1 MASTEER
8 VTALEFDLKQFRT
21 ETIKAYTDMA
31 YEMTIVKGL
40 EEDSI
45 KRLAALRT
53 EMQEFRVEVNNR
65 FERLDTRIDGMVG
78 QLALVLQK
86 LDKDN

>member
-8 VTALEFDLKQFRT
+8 VTALEFNLKQFRT

-53 EMQEFRVEVNNR
+53 EMQEFRAEVNNR
-65 FERLDTRIDGMVG
+65 FERLDTRIDGIVG

-86 LDKDN
+86 LDKGN

>member
-53 EMQEFRVEVNNR
+53 EMQEFRAEINNR

>member
-53 EMQEFRVEVNNR
+53 EMQEFRAEVNNR
-65 FERLDTRIDGMVG
+65 FERLDTRIDGIVG
-78 QLALVLQK
+78 QLGLVLQK
-86 LDKDN
+86 LDKGN

>member
-8 VTALEFDLKQFRT
+8 VSALEFDLKQFRT

-53 EMQEFRVEVNNR
+53 EMQEFRAEVNNR
-65 FERLDTRIDGMVG
+65 FERLDTHLDGIVG

-86 LDKDN
+86 LDKGN

>member
-53 EMQEFRVEVNNR
+53 EMQEFRAEVNNR
-65 FERLDTRIDGMVG
+65 FERLDTRIDGLVG

-86 LDKDN
+86 LDKGN

>member
-53 EMQEFRVEVNNR
+53 EMQEFRAEVNNR

-86 LDKDN
+86 LEKGN

>member
-53 EMQEFRVEVNNR
+53 EMQEFRAEVNNR
-65 FERLDTRIDGMVG
+65 SERLDTRIDGIVG

-86 LDKDN
+86 LDKGN

>member
-1 MASTEER
+1 
-8 VTALEFDLKQFRT
+8 
-21 ETIKAYTDMA
+21 MA
-31 YEMTIVKGL
+31 YELTIVKGL

-53 EMQEFRVEVNNR
+53 EVQEFRAEVNNR
-65 FERLDTRIDGMVG
+65 FESLDTRLDGMVG

-86 LDKDN
+86 LG

>member
-53 EMQEFRVEVNNR
+53 EMQEFRAEVNNR

-86 LDKDN
+86 LDKGN

>member
-53 EMQEFRVEVNNR
+53 EMQEFRAEVNNR
-65 FERLDTRIDGMVG
+65 FERLDTSIDGIVG

-86 LDKDN
+86 LDKGN

>member
-1 MASTEER
+1 
-8 VTALEFDLKQFRT
+8 
-21 ETIKAYTDMA
+21 MA

-45 KRLAALRT
+45 KRFAALRT
-53 EMQEFRVEVNNR
+53 EMQEFRAEVNNR
-65 FERLDTRIDGMVG
+65 FERLDTRIDGIVG

-86 LDKDN
+86 LDKGN

>member
-53 EMQEFRVEVNNR
+53 EMQEFRAEVNNR
-65 FERLDTRIDGMVG
+65 FERLDTRIDGIVG

-86 LDKDN
+86 LDKGN

>member
-8 VTALEFDLKQFRT
+8 VTAVEFDLKQFRT
-21 ETIKAYTDMA
+21 ETVKAYTDMA

-40 EEDSI
+40 GEDSI

-53 EMQEFRVEVNNR
+53 EVSEIKATQQEHTALLHQILAILD
-65 FERLDTRIDGMVG
+65 ER
-78 QLALVLQK
+78 K
-86 LDKDN
+86 

>member
-53 EMQEFRVEVNNR
+53 ELQEFRAEVNNR
-65 FERLDTRIDGMVG
+65 FERLDTRIDGIVG

-86 LDKDN
+86 LDKGN

>member
-8 VTALEFDLKQFRT
+8 VSALEFDLKQFRT

-53 EMQEFRVEVNNR
+53 EMQEFRAEVNNR
-65 FERLDTRIDGMVG
+65 FERLDTRIDGIVG

-86 LDKDN
+86 LDKGN

>member
-53 EMQEFRVEVNNR
+53 EMQEFRAEVNNR
-65 FERLDTRIDGMVG
+65 FEHLDTRIDGIVG

-86 LDKDN
+86 LDKGN

>member
-53 EMQEFRVEVNNR
+53 EMQEFRAEVNNR
-65 FERLDTRIDGMVG
+65 FERLDTGINGIVG

-86 LDKDN
+86 LDKGN

>member
-53 EMQEFRVEVNNR
+53 EMQEFRAEVNNR

>member
-1 MASTEER
+1 MAGTEER

-53 EMQEFRVEVNNR
+53 EMQEFRAEVNNR
-65 FERLDTRIDGMVG
+65 FERLDTRIDGIVG

-86 LDKDN
+86 LDKGN

>member
-1 MASTEER
+1 MASTGER

-53 EMQEFRVEVNNR
+53 EMQEFRAEVNNR
-65 FERLDTRIDGMVG
+65 FERLDTRIDGIVG

-86 LDKDN
+86 LDKGN

>member
-1 MASTEER
+1 
-8 VTALEFDLKQFRT
+8 
-21 ETIKAYTDMA
+21 
-31 YEMTIVKGL
+31 MTIVKGL

-53 EMQEFRVEVNNR
+53 EMQEFRAEVNNR
-65 FERLDTRIDGMVG
+65 FERLDTRIDGIVG

-86 LDKDN
+86 LDKGN